1 MIISKKFWDDEKDAP
16 ILKRNSNFISK
27 DNYED
32 ACKRAGQFYNI
43 MLKYIKDDI
52 NVETKNECND
62 KEILRII
69 RLDAERTFTNEENRT
84 LLIEVLKSIYPI
96 VNDYHQGM
104 SFVSSFLLLFLKPK
118 EVTKIVIGLHKHYLQ
133 GYFKAMPKAYV
144 RDSRVFLS
152 ILNKFHSNLYEHI
165 QNLITPEAFVS
176 KWFIGL
182 NVHVLTFESLMLF
195 FEELLKEGEIFLFKY
210 SISLCRSLE
219 KEIMKT
225 KDVSKLLA
233 LLRLD
238 ASIIPN
244 DYKQSGS
251 DKAGEF
257 FINIIKNA
265 SKIDMADIDLDKL
278 RDEASEQM
286 RIEEERRK
294 KFEMERSLSD
304 EEIIFSDEI
313 EDEESDKDSDSG
325 KSSKSSESGKSSKS
339 SESDKSRKN
348 GKGNGSVVKD
358 DKEDK
363 IEKRECDI

>member
-1 MIISKKFWDDEKDAP
+1 MIINKKFWDNENDAP

-43 MLKYIKDDI
+43 MLNYIKDEI
-52 NVETKNECND
+52 NVETTNECND

-195 FEELLKEGEIFLFKY
+195 FEQLLKEGEIFLFKY

-225 KDVSKLLA
+225 KDVSRLLA

-238 ASIIPN
+238 ATIFPN
-244 DYKQSGS
+244 DYKQSEN
-251 DKAGEF
+251 DKVGDF

-265 SKIDMADIDLDKL
+265 SKIDMTNIDLDKL

-286 RIEEERRK
+286 QIEEERRK
-294 KFEMERSLSD
+294 KIEMERSLSD
-304 EEIIFSDEI
+304 DEIIFSDEI
-313 EDEESDKDSDSG
+313 EDEESDDGSESDNSSKSSKSG
-325 KSSKSSESGKSSKS
+325 KSS
-339 SESDKSRKN
+339 DM
-348 GKGNGSVVKD
+348 KD
-358 DKEDK
+358 DK